1 MNEAAAKIRMM
12 RDQQL
17 TYGMRVAAILGFFA
31 VLCSLSRSFAI
42 GGHNLL
48 YLHIIFYL
56 LVVGP
61 VFFNRYLSFAFK
73 AGVIVVIPFL
83 LGVAGLMVWGLA
95 SFGLLELFCSCILAA
110 ILLGS
115 RAGVATSLVSIAT
128 VGILG
133 ACVYTGYLT
142 FQFNVE
148 AYLSSPTAWL
158 AATVAMMLSAGTIGV
173 ALGILNR
180 QMEEFA
186 QTLERQNK
194 DLREKNILLESEIAE
209 RIRAEEERRKL
220 EDRLNMAQK
229 MEAFG
234 ALAGGVAH
242 DLNNILGSMVS
253 YPDLLLR
260 ELPKESPWRGTLE
273 TIKKSGVKAAV
284 IVNDMLTL
292 ARSGVT
298 TTSVVNL
305 NSIISDYCT
314 SPEFEQLKFFH
325 QGVEIET
332 RLKQELWNIRGSFF
346 HLSKI
351 VMNLVSNAA
360 EAIPEKGRVVVST
373 ENRSVRN
380 PIKDHEGIKE
390 GEYAVLCVSDTGVGI
405 PHDDLEKIF
414 EPFYTKKTLGRSG
427 TGLGMAVVWS
437 TVNDHEGHIT
447 VESIEGSGTKFT
459 VYFPSTNELLP
470 PPQDLFPGA
479 EFSEK
484 GESILVIDDVP
495 EQREVACRIL
505 EMMGYS
511 VHAVGS
517 GEEAIE
523 YLKQASADLL
533 LMDMLMEPGMD
544 GLETYR
550 RILEIHPGQK
560 ALMVTGF
567 SETSRVKEALNLG
580 AGGYVKK
587 PYLLDQIGRAVRAE
601 LDRKSQIS

>member
-1 MNEAAAKIRMM
+1 MNEATVKILMM

-17 TYGMRVAAILGFFA
+17 TYGMRAAAVLGFFA
-31 VLCSLSRSFAI
+31 VLCSLSRSFWI
-42 GGHNLL
+42 GWHNLL
-48 YLHIIFYL
+48 YLHIALYL
-56 LVVGP
+56 VIVGAA
-61 VFFNRYLSFAFK
+61 VFNRYLSFVFK
-73 AGVIVVIPFL
+73 AGIIVAIPFM
-83 LGVAGLMVWGLA
+83 LGVTGLIVWGLA
-95 SFGLLELFCSCILAA
+95 AFGLLSLFCSCILAA
-110 ILLGS
+110 ILFGS
-115 RAGVATSLVSIAT
+115 RAGVVSSLFSIVT
-128 VGILG
+128 VGIIG
-133 ACVYTGYLT
+133 ACVYTRNIT
-142 FQFNVE
+142 FQFNSE
-148 AYLSSPTAWL
+148 AYLSSLGAWL
-158 AATVAMMLSAGTIGV
+158 AAMIAMMLSAGTIGV
-173 ALGILNR
+173 ALGTLNR
-180 QMEEFA
+180 QMEELA
-186 QTLERQNK
+186 HTLDEQNE
-194 DLREKNILLESEIAE
+194 DLRRKNQLLESEIAE

-220 EDRLNMAQK
+220 ENRLHMAKK

-260 ELPKESPWRGTLE
+260 ELPQESPLHGTLE
-273 TIKKSGVKAAV
+273 TIKKSGIKAAV

-298 TTSVVNL
+298 TTSVVNM

-314 SPEFEQLKFFH
+314 SPEFEQLKYFH
-325 QGVEIET
+325 PAVEIQTCLES
-332 RLKQELWNIRGSFF
+332 ELWNIRGSFF
-346 HLSKI
+346 HLSKV

-360 EAIPEKGRVVVST
+360 EAIPEKGRVVIST
-373 ENRSVRN
+373 DNRIIPD
-380 PIKDHEGIKE
+380 PIKDYGEIKE

-405 PHDDLEKIF
+405 PHEDLEKIF

-437 TVNDHEGHIT
+437 TVKDHDGHIM

-459 VYFPSTNELLP
+459 LYFPSTNEPLP
-470 PPQDLFPGA
+470 PPQDQFPVA
-479 EFSEK
+479 ERSGK

-505 EMMGYS
+505 ETMGYS

-517 GEEAIE
+517 GEEAVE
-523 YLKQASADLL
+523 YLKQVSADLL
-533 LMDMLMEPGMD
+533 LLDMLMEPGMD

-550 RILEIHPGQK
+550 RIIEIHPGQK

-567 SETSRVKEALNLG
+567 SETSRVKEALKLG

-601 LDRKSQIS
+601 LDRKL

>member
-1 MNEAAAKIRMM
+1 MNEAAAKIQLM

-17 TYGMRVAAILGFFA
+17 TYGMRAAAVLGFFA
-31 VLCSLSRSFAI
+31 VLGSLSRSFTI
-42 GGHNLL
+42 GWHNLL
-48 YLHIIFYL
+48 FLHIALY
-56 LVVGP
+56 VVIVGA
-61 VFFNRYLSFAFK
+61 VLFNRYLSFAFK
-73 AGVIVVIPFL
+73 AGIIIAIPFL
-83 LGVAGLMVWGLA
+83 LGVTALIVWGLA
-95 SFGLLELFCSCILAA
+95 AFGLLSLFCFCILAS
-110 ILLGS
+110 ILFGI
-115 RAGVATSLVSIAT
+115 RAGIASSLISI
-128 VGILG
+128 VIIGIIG
-133 ACVYTGYLT
+133 ACVYTRNLT
-142 FQFNVE
+142 FQFNSQ
-148 AYLSSPTAWL
+148 AYLSSLGAWL
-158 AATVAMMLSAGTIGV
+158 SAMIAMMLSAGTIGV

-180 QMEEFA
+180 QMEELA
-186 QTLERQNK
+186 HTLEKQNE
-194 DLREKNILLESEIAE
+194 DLREKNKLLESEIAE
-209 RIRAEEERRKL
+209 RIHAEKERRKL
-220 EDRLNMAQK
+220 ENRLHMAQK

-260 ELPKESPWRGTLE
+260 DLPQESPLRGTLE
-273 TIKKSGVKAAV
+273 TIKKSGIKAAV

-292 ARSGVT
+292 ARGGVT

-305 NSIISDYCT
+305 NSIISDYCM

-332 RLKQELWNIRGSFF
+332 RLEQELWNIRGSFF
-346 HLSKI
+346 HLSKVI
-351 VMNLVSNAA
+351 MNLVSNAA
-360 EAIPEKGRVVVST
+360 EAIPEKGRVVVVT
-373 ENRSVRN
+373 GNRSVRHS
-380 PIKDHEGIKE
+380 IKDHEEIKN
-390 GEYAVLCVSDTGVGI
+390 GEYAILCVSDTGIGI
-405 PHDDLEKIF
+405 PHEDLEKIF

-437 TVNDHEGHIT
+437 TVKDHEGYIT

-459 VYFPSTNELLP
+459 VYFPSTNEPLP
-470 PPQDLFPGA
+470 PVQALFPGA
-479 EFSEK
+479 ELSGK

-495 EQREVACRIL
+495 EQREVAGRIL
-505 EMMGYS
+505 ETIGYA

-533 LMDMLMEPGMD
+533 LLDMLMEPGMD

-550 RILEIHPGQK
+550 KILEIHPGQK

-567 SETSRVKEALNLG
+567 SETSRVKEALKLG

-587 PYLLDQIGRAVRAE
+587 PYLMDQIGRAVRAE